1 VPKKSHNGPRPFDC
15 VVVTGLSGAGK
26 SVTLRALEDLGY
38 FCVDNLPRLTRIAV
52 GVDVRTGLS
61 AAQFRQSLQ
70 SLRREG
76 YSARVL
82 FLDSDN
88 TTLLRRFSETRRRHP
103 LGGSVQSSVRRERR
117 ALRDV
122 KVLADKLIDTSRLSP
137 NEVKEVVVKTL
148 GIRHPHGMAVVFL
161 SFGYKYGVPLD
172 ADLVWDVRFL
182 PNPNWVPKLRPLNG
196 TSRSVSRY
204 VLKNPDT
211 QKFMAMLQH
220 MMDFLLQ
227 RFTQEGK
234 SYLTV
239 AVGCTGGR
247 HRSVAIAEALAGS
260 VEKKAGFAV
269 RVPHRDMARHG

>member
-1 VPKKSHNGPRPFDC
+1 
-15 VVVTGLSGAGK
+15 
-26 SVTLRALEDLGY
+26 
-38 FCVDNLPRLTRIAV
+38 
-52 GVDVRTGLS
+52 VDVRTGLS

-260 VEKKAGFAV
+260 VEKKAGFEV
-269 RVPHRDMARHG
+269 RVQHRDMARHG